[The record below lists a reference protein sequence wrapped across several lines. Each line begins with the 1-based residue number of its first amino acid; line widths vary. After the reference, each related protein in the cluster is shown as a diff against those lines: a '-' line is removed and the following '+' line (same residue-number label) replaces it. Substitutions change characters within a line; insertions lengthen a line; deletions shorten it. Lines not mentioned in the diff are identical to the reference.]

1 MWSEK
6 PRLPDLPPL
15 PTLAGEFLMG
25 VLWFFVDLTTDATP
39 ADSITRNLEDLKVD
53 EAMKAVKDAWDQAVR
68 AHAPGLRI
76 VVGPGKPRTQLKR
89 GITQSI
95 EGE

>member
-6 PRLPDLPPL
+6 LRIPDLPPL
-15 PTLAGEFLMG
+15 PTLAGEFLMD
-25 VLWFFVDLTTDATP
+25 VLWFCADLITDATP
-39 ADSITRNLEDLKVD
+39 ADPITGNLEGPKAD

-68 AHAPGLRI
+68 THARI

-89 GITQSI
+89 GITQSTK
-95 EGE
+95 GE